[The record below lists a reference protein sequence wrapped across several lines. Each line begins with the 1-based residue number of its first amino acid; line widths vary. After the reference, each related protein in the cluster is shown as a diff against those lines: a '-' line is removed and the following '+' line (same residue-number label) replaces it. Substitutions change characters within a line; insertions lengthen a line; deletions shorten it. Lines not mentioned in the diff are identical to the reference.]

1 MTGAACIFIA
11 IAVAWIAVLYADLRK
26 TVDRLDAE
34 SWRRKHH
41 ELQGELMLAKAQKL
55 TAERQYQQLLT
66 SLANAKPI
74 KPFDH
79 IPDTRKMK
87 PFTGRKKR

>member
-1 MTGAACIFIA
+1 MTGAACIFLA

-34 SWRRKHH
+34 SWKRRYEECLSQLKF
-41 ELQGELMLAKAQKL
+41 AQ
-55 TAERQYQQLLT
+55 AERLFAKRQFHQLL
-66 SLANAKPI
+66 SDLAKPI
-74 KPFDH
+74 
-79 IPDTRKMK
+79 K